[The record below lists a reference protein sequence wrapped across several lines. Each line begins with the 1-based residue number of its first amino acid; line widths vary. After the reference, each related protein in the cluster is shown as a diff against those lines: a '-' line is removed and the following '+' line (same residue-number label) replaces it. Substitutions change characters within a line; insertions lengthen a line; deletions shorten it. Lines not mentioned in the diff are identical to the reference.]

1 MISNIRNISIIAHI
15 DAGKTSTTEGILY
28 FSGLTHRYGSID
40 DGTTVMDFLPEER
53 ARGITIAAAAASV
66 PWKDCSIHLIDT
78 PGHIDFTAEVERS
91 LRVIDGAVVVFSA
104 VEGVEAQSEKVWRQ
118 ADNYGVPKIAFI
130 NKMDRVGA
138 SFADVVS
145 QINAKFS
152 DCALPLQIPLGSENA
167 FTGLID
173 VLAAEQV
180 HFSGERNVDI
190 HREPLATDQQKAWQ
204 QAYNRVVERVADFSD
219 EVAELFLAEEAVPLE
234 LLRREIR
241 RLTLSRQ
248 LVPVFVGSAK
258 KSIGVQLLMDGILD
272 YLPSPLEASYKA
284 FDVKTAQE
292 VTVTSDPKAP
302 FTGFIFKVNASNTA
316 DLFFI
321 RVYSGVLK
329 ANASVINTRSGDKVR
344 ARQLYRIYAKSTEQ
358 VDEVGPGEIVGVTGL
373 KDCGIGDTLCEGR
386 PLLAFDKIGF
396 PDPVISMV
404 VEPKFSKDKDRLDE
418 ALALLCREDQTLCR
432 STAEDTGQRL
442 LSGMGELHLEVSL
455 KRVAA
460 DFNVEIRC
468 GEPRVAY
475 RETIKA
481 ETVQTVVFEK
491 TLGDTL
497 LFAGLKI
504 VFRPLARGGDVF
516 SITSSVRDAAVPRAF
531 IAAAERA
538 LHDGLRTGGLNGY
551 PMIYVGAEIREL
563 KFSPESTTEGA
574 VAGAA
579 LQAID
584 QALAQVGTVILE
596 PLMHLEVVSPEDTVG
611 EISMYLQPRRAV
623 IRDIAAI
630 GSVKKIICE
639 VPLAEMFG
647 FGKALPRLSGGR
659 GAFSMEPS
667 GYQELPAAAAR
678 RGF

>member
-1 MISNIRNISIIAHI
+1 M
-15 DAGKTSTTEGILY
+15 
-28 FSGLTHRYGSID
+28 
-40 DGTTVMDFLPEER
+40 
-53 ARGITIAAAAASV
+53 
-66 PWKDCSIHLIDT
+66 
-78 PGHIDFTAEVERS
+78 
-91 LRVIDGAVVVFSA
+91 
-104 VEGVEAQSEKVWRQ
+104 
-118 ADNYGVPKIAFI
+118 
-130 NKMDRVGA
+130 
-138 SFADVVS
+138 
-145 QINAKFS
+145 
-152 DCALPLQIPLGSENA
+152 
-167 FTGLID
+167 
-173 VLAAEQV
+173 
-180 HFSGERNVDI
+180 
-190 HREPLATDQQKAWQ
+190 
-204 QAYNRVVERVADFSD
+204 
-219 EVAELFLAEEAVPLE
+219 
-234 LLRREIR
+234 
-241 RLTLSRQ
+241 
-248 LVPVFVGSAK
+248 
-258 KSIGVQLLMDGILD
+258 
-272 YLPSPLEASYKA
+272 
-284 FDVKTAQE
+284 
-292 VTVTSDPKAP
+292 
-302 FTGFIFKVNASNTA
+302 
-316 DLFFI
+316 
-321 RVYSGVLK
+321 
-329 ANASVINTRSGDKVR
+329 
-344 ARQLYRIYAKSTEQ
+344 
-358 VDEVGPGEIVGVTGL
+358 
-373 KDCGIGDTLCEGR
+373 
-386 PLLAFDKIGF
+386 
-396 PDPVISMV
+396 
-404 VEPKFSKDKDRLDE
+404 
-418 ALALLCREDQTLCR
+418 
-432 STAEDTGQRL
+432 
-442 LSGMGELHLEVSL
+442 
-455 KRVAA
+455 
-460 DFNVEIRC
+460 
-468 GEPRVAY
+468 AY

-551 PMIYVGAEIREL
+551 PMIYVGAEIREV